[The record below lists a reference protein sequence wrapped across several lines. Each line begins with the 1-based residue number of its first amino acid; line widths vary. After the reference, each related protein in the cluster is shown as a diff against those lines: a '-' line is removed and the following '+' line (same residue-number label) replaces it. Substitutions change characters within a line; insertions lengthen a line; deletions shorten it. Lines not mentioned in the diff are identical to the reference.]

1 MNANDLA
8 SERAIAERRG
18 GPAARHAAPSHAATF
33 SPRGRWWR
41 DATRRRLLA
50 LADLV
55 AGCMATLVVI
65 GQLDQE
71 GQWALIFL
79 PMWPLLAKLL
89 GLYDRDH
96 RSLRHLT
103 ADEVPVILAWIGTA
117 TALVALLLPLTPAGT
132 LNGVEIFELLVVG
145 TVSAIGLRSFTRWA
159 WWRRTPPELVG
170 VVGDGDALE
179 SVHRKFKMFRKMH
192 LEFATEVRIDELGE
206 GERRTAELH
215 HLADG
220 VDRIVVA
227 ASGAERELIGE
238 LKSLCR
244 QRAVKLSVV
253 SPLRGNALP
262 SESFS
267 RFGDLPILEYNTW
280 DRSRSTVLIKRLF
293 DIFVA
298 LAGLVILAPVL
309 IAIAIAIKL
318 DSRGPV
324 FFSQIRAGL
333 NGRPFRMYKLRTMAV
348 DAEARLDG
356 LVDLSELEDPMFK
369 LRDDPRVTRLGR
381 ILRRFSIDEVPQLF
395 NVLTGEMSIV
405 GPRPEQV
412 ELVARYE
419 ADARLR
425 LTVKPG
431 ITGPMQ
437 IFGRGELTFSERLA
451 VELEYVDNPSLA
463 RDLRIIIHTFPAVFR
478 GTGAY

>member
-8 SERAIAERRG
+8 SERALAERHG
-18 GPAARHAAPSHAATF
+18 AAVSRRVGRSHAAGF

-50 LADLV
+50 LADV
-55 AGCMATLVVI
+55 VVGCFATLIVV
-65 GQLDQE
+65 GHLE
-71 GQWALIFL
+71 GGLWALVFL

-103 ADEVPVILAWIGTA
+103 ADEVPVIFAWVGTA

-132 LNGVEIFELLVVG
+132 LNGLEICELLVVG
-145 TVSAIGLRSFTRWA
+145 IAAAIGLRSLTRWA

-170 VVGDGDALE
+170 VVGDGDALD

-192 LEFATEVRIDELGE
+192 LEFATELRIGDLGT
-206 GERRTAELH
+206 GPRRTAELSY
-215 HLADG
+215 LADG

-227 ASGAERELIGE
+227 ATGVERELIGE
-238 LKSLCR
+238 LKALCR

-262 SESFS
+262 SEPFS

-293 DIFVA
+293 DVLVA
-298 LAGLVILAPVL
+298 LAGLVILAPIL
-309 IAIAIAIKL
+309 IAIAIGIKL

-324 FFSQIRAGL
+324 LFSQIRAGL
-333 NGRPFRMYKLRTMAV
+333 NGRPFRMYKLRTMSV

-356 LVDLSELEDPMFK
+356 LVDFTDLDEPMFK
-369 LRDDPRVTRLGR
+369 FRDDPRVTRFGR

-425 LTVKPG
+425 LTAKPG

-463 RDLRIIIHTFPAVFR
+463 RDLKIIIHTLPAVFR